1 MSNFGVACPA
11 GGDAVRFRCRRGT
24 GEAGPIWPLDGT
36 KVRANAS
43 RNKAMSY
50 GRMKEKEAQLKA
62 EVAELLPEG
71 RGGGR

>member
-1 MSNFGVACPA
+1 MKLGHVA
-11 GGDAVRFRCRRGT
+11 
-24 GEAGPIWPLDGT
+24 LDGT

-50 GRMKEKEAQLKA
+50 GRMKDPSRKEAQLKA
-62 EVAELLPEG
+62 EVAELLRKA